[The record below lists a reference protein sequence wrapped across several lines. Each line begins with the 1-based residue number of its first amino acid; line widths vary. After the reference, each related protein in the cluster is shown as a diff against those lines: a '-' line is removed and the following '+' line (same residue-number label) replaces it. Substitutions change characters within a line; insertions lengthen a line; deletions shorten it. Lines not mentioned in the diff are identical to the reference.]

1 MEPTASVV
9 GRKKITDG
17 FTRRTA
23 NKKSSWNFEK
33 YKNLKSVNIKIL
45 YPLLFLLLFGLNHSF
60 SQSVKVDTVVNYQP
74 VDRAIHEKV
83 QQYGAENVLVVL
95 DIDNTILTGDTDLGS
110 DIWYQWQ
117 TDKLD
122 VKPRPDQKLEKDC
135 LFNEAINLLYELGT
149 MRLTESLLPGFISKW
164 QKSGVTVFALT
175 SRSPQCRAAT
185 ERELLRFDIDL
196 SLTSL
201 RAADGQEVLFNKES
215 DSNLSYQDGIF
226 MTRGA
231 HKGDML
237 ADILNRS
244 GRSFKAIIVAD
255 DTKKNID
262 NIKDRSSTYGADDIV
277 LFYYTKI
284 ITERLKHNNNM
295 ILTGAQAK
303 QMDRDWDQ
311 LIRTLNRVFPERMEK
326 SECSKQVR

>member
-1 MEPTASVV
+1 MKLKTSYHLALILSL
-9 GRKKITDG
+9 GI
-17 FTRRTA
+17 
-23 NKKSSWNFEK
+23 SS
-33 YKNLKSVNIKIL
+33 
-45 YPLLFLLLFGLNHSF
+45 SF
-60 SQSVKVDTVVNYQP
+60 SQSLKDTAVIDYQVVDKII
-74 VDRAIHEKV
+74 DEKV
-83 QQYGAENVLVVL
+83 QQFGAGSVLVVL

-122 VKPRPDQKLEKDC
+122 VKPQPDQKLDKDC

-149 MRLTESLLPGFISKW
+149 MSLTDSLLPGFISKW

-196 SLTSL
+196 SITSL
-201 RAADGQEVLFNKES
+201 RTADGQEVLFNKES

-237 ADILNRS
+237 ADVLNRS
-244 GRSFKAIIVAD
+244 GRSFKTIIFAD

-284 ITERLKHNNNM
+284 ITERLKHNNNI
-295 ILTGAQAK
+295 ILTRAQAK
-303 QMDRDWDQ
+303 QMDRDWDL
-311 LIRTLNRVFPERMEK
+311 LIRTLNKIFPERMVM
-326 SECSKQVR
+326 SACSKR

>member
-1 MEPTASVV
+1 
-9 GRKKITDG
+9 
-17 FTRRTA
+17 
-23 NKKSSWNFEK
+23 
-33 YKNLKSVNIKIL
+33 
-45 YPLLFLLLFGLNHSF
+45 
-60 SQSVKVDTVVNYQP
+60 
-74 VDRAIHEKV
+74 
-83 QQYGAENVLVVL
+83 VLVVL
-95 DIDNTILTGDTDLGS
+95 DIDNTILTGDSDLGS

-122 VKPRPDQKLEKDC
+122 IKPRPDQKLAKDC

-149 MRLTESLLPGFISKW
+149 MRLTDSLLPGFISKW

-201 RAADGQEVLFNKES
+201 RNADGQEVLFNKES

-244 GRSFKAIIVAD
+244 GRSFKTIIVAD

-284 ITERLKHNNNM
+284 ITERLRHNNNM
-295 ILTGAQAK
+295 ILTRAQAK
-303 QMDRDWDQ
+303 HMDRDWDM
-311 LIRTLNRVFPERMEK
+311 LISTLIKVFPERMEM